1 MLWIKTG
8 AISSYFTVTAVI
20 QRSIRWKRFKKTNA
34 TQPPCVQAS
43 ESLPLPWVTARRC
56 DLAAHLIPSALW
68 LKRKRKKEMGHCTMT
83 KGQSSD
89 IQKLRK
95 VWAPVASNAQ
105 RKLVLAVCG
114 CRRQTDRQ
122 SSTDSTSRP
131 PGTCLRIQPDK
142 RKWLKATDGEDV
154 RAGGGVVFCITS
166 I

>member
-8 AISSYFTVTAVI
+8 AISSFFTVTAVI

-43 ESLPLPWVTARRC
+43 ESLPLPWVTARWC

-68 LKRKRKKEMGHCTMT
+68 LKRKKKKEMGHCTMT
-83 KGQSSD
+83 KGQSLD
-89 IQKLRK
+89 IQQLRK

-114 CRRQTDRQ
+114 CQRQTDRQ
-122 SSTDSTSRP
+122 TKQHRLHQPSTGDMFNNPTRQKEVAESHWWR
-131 PGTCLRIQPDK
+131 GREGWRRGCL
-142 RKWLKATDGEDV
+142 LHY
-154 RAGGGVVFCITS
+154 
-166 I
+166 